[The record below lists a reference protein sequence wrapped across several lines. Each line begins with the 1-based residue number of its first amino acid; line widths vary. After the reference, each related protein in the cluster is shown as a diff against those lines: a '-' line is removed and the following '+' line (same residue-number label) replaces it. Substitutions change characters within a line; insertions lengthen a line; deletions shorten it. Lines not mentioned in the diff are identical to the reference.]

1 MFVKVLKSFVGIVG
15 SPPPPACGSMVVKIG
30 YTEEPNVVQ
39 SGSISTR
46 TVFEKG
52 CQGSQVAELEG
63 FANTEFDRRSRSALR
78 RS

>member
-39 SGSISTR
+39 SLSKSSSKKAARVLRSLNSRASPMLSLTGA
-46 TVFEKG
+46 
-52 CQGSQVAELEG
+52 VALPFVEVG
-63 FANTEFDRRSRSALR
+63 
-78 RS
+78 